1 MAYEGG
7 RSMDVPKKNRPNTKT
22 KIEARKSARKSSGM
36 GAQKFFVKTRM
47 GEMAKRGK
55 TGDKA
60 ALRKKFQSGEV
71 SRKGF
76 GAPKKKTGTGTGNS
90 NSTGTGNSNSTGTGN
105 SNSTGTGNSA
115 VIKDKIVTGNGG
127 NAGTGTKTSAKDTRN
142 YPATRNMKPA
152 PAGKTGTGTKTSAKD
167 TRNYPATRNMK
178 PAPAGKTS
186 TSGNYGRRNIKPG
199 ESYKPDTKTKDKTST
214 STKDKTYNY
223 RGPGNPYRN
232 K

>member
-105 SNSTGTGNSA
+105 SA

-127 NAGTGTKTSAKDTRN
+127 NA
-142 YPATRNMKPA
+142 
-152 PAGKTGTGTKTSAKD
+152 GTGTKTSAKD